1 MKFIKAI
8 TLTLVGFSSQVL
20 STTAS
25 APIDQFDEEQSRGR
39 SLTKAAKL
47 FKEPM
52 LFRAESKAEK
62 IPTPTT
68 NYYQESFTPKALK
81 ELPTTNYYQQTQS
94 GQPMANPDNCP
105 APSRRQVIG
114 NQCLG
119 PNQVPTVCCGRNKR
133 RSYVA
138 CMPVNL
144 QTCFTGGRGSQNFA
158 TSTTTLS
165 ALPHYVK
172 MDTKASKELPTTNYY
187 QQTQGGQSMANP
199 DNCPAPSRRQVI
211 GNQCLGPNQ
220 VPTVC
225 CGRNKRR
232 SYVACMPV
240 DLQTCF
246 KGGRGNSGHGADIE
260 FHSDSDS
267 ATLSLS
273 AVSEQ
278 PKPNASS
285 FPCHNV
291 AGRCFS

>member
-8 TLTLVGFSSQVL
+8 TLTLIGFSSQVL

-25 APIDQFDEEQSRGR
+25 APIDQFDEEQSRGNFQ
-39 SLTKAAKL
+39 TKAE
-47 FKEPM
+47 KEPM
-52 LFRAESKAEK
+52 LFRAGADAKADK

-68 NYYQESFTPKALK
+68 NYYYYMETQGGQPMAKTSKQLPTTNYYMETQGDQPMAKTSKQLPTTNYYQYQELYPKSTK

-105 APSRRQVIG
+105 APPRRQVIG

-144 QTCFTGGRGSQNFA
+144 
-158 TSTTTLS
+158 
-165 ALPHYVK
+165 P
-172 MDTKASKELPTTNYY
+172 
-187 QQTQGGQSMANP
+187 
-199 DNCPAPSRRQVI
+199 
-211 GNQCLGPNQ
+211 
-220 VPTVC
+220 
-225 CGRNKRR
+225 
-232 SYVACMPV
+232 
-240 DLQTCF
+240 TCF

-267 ATLSLS
+267 STLSLS

-278 PKPNASS
+278 PKPNDTITC
-285 FPCHNV
+285 PCQLLS
-291 AGRCFS
+291 CYC

>member
-8 TLTLVGFSSQVL
+8 TLTLIGFSSQVL

-25 APIDQFDEEQSRGR
+25 APIDQFDEEQSRGNFQ
-39 SLTKAAKL
+39 TKAE
-47 FKEPM
+47 KEPM
-52 LFRAESKAEK
+52 LFRAGADAKADK

-68 NYYQESFTPKALK
+68 NYYYYMETQGGQPMAKTSKQLPTTNYYMETQGGKPIAKTSKQLPITNYYMDHGMTKTSK
-81 ELPTTNYYQQTQS
+81 ELPTTNYYQQETQG

-114 NQCLG
+114 N
-119 PNQVPTVCCGRNKR
+119 K
-133 RSYVA
+133 
-138 CMPVNL
+138 
-144 QTCFTGGRGSQNFA
+144 
-158 TSTTTLS
+158 
-165 ALPHYVK
+165 
-172 MDTKASKELPTTNYY
+172 
-187 QQTQGGQSMANP
+187 
-199 DNCPAPSRRQVI
+199 
-211 GNQCLGPNQ
+211 CLGPNQ

-246 KGGRGNSGHGADIE
+246 TGGRGNSGHGADIE